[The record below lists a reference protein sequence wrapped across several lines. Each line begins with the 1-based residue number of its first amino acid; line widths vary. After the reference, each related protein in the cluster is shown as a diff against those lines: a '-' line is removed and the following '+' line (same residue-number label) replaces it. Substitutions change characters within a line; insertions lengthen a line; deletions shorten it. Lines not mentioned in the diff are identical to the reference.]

1 MIPYVEIIDKTTLK
15 VTALVEPQ
23 ECWFE
28 LSYFDV
34 GECEL
39 YCVALSTNLANLLK
53 GNYLKIPN
61 KPYIWV
67 ITSLTYT
74 YVEGVPMIDAKGYE
88 AKWLLNKRVIR
99 APIELPNQVALAV
112 EQLVYNN
119 LGAGAA
125 AVRQIAG
132 FNVYTSGIK
141 TTNSYVEETTLY
153 NLDAA
158 TVNLSTLNQKPK
170 TTSIKD
176 TTVVFGAATQ
186 APRGN
191 LLEFV
196 NNILKTYNLGSIVT
210 YENEQLVY
218 KVIQGQDLSASV
230 RFSQSL
236 DNLIESNYYTD
247 DSKIGTNALVVST
260 VDDVDYWQVY
270 DEGATG
276 VDRAEILINSNISTE
291 YTPQGATD
299 PVKLDLTNPTDLALY
314 YSWLQQEGRTGL
326 AEYIENNEVSST
338 LDLVNS
344 NYEFSNDYFIGD
356 IVGVID
362 EYFNYNAS
370 ARIIKFTFK
379 QDSGGYGEEA
389 DYQ

>member
-1 MIPYVEIIDKTTLK
+1 MIPYVEIIDKDTLK
-15 VTALVEPQ
+15 VTALVEPS

-39 YCVALSTNLANLLK
+39 FCGALSANIANLLK

-67 ITSLTYT
+67 ITSLNYT
-74 YVEGVPMIDAKGYE
+74 YKDGVPMIDAKGKD

-99 APIELPNQVALAV
+99 EPIELPNKVALAV

-125 AVRQIAG
+125 PVRQIAG
-132 FNVYTSGIK
+132 FNVYTSGI
-141 TTNSYVEETTLY
+141 TTTLNDTQGARA
-153 NLDAA
+153 NLM
-158 TVNLSTLNQKPK
+158 
-170 TTSIKD
+170 
-176 TTVVFGAATQ
+176 
-186 APRGN
+186 
-191 LLEFV
+191 EFV
-196 NNILKTYNLGSIVT
+196 NNLLKTYNLGSIVL
-210 YENEQLVY
+210 YENESLTY
-218 KVIQGQDLSASV
+218 KVIQGQDISASV

-236 DNLIESNYYTD
+236 DNLIESNYLTD
-247 DSKIGTNALVVST
+247 DSDIGTNALVFST
-260 VDDVDYWQVY
+260 VNDVDYWQVY
-270 DEGATG
+270 DEGKTG
-276 VDRAEILINSNISTE
+276 VDRSEILINSNISTE
-291 YTPQGATD
+291 YTPAGASD

-314 YSWLQQEGRTGL
+314 KSWLQQEGRTGL
-326 AEYIENNEVSST
+326 YNFVEKNEVSST

-344 NYEFSNDYFIGD
+344 SYKFEDDYFIGD

-362 EYFNYNAS
+362 EYFNINAA
-370 ARIIKFTFK
+370 ARIIKLTFK

-389 DYQ
+389 NFQQ

>member
-15 VTALVEPQ
+15 VTALVEPK

-39 YCVALSTNLANLLK
+39 YCVALPTNLANVLK

-61 KPYIWV
+61 KPYVWV
-67 ITSLTYT
+67 INSLTYT

-88 AKWLLNKRVIR
+88 AKYLLNKRVIR
-99 APIELPNQVALAV
+99 DPIELPNQVALAV
-112 EQLVYNN
+112 EQLAYNN
-119 LGAGAA
+119 LGGGAA
-125 AVRQIAG
+125 VVRQIAG
-132 FNVYTSGIK
+132 FSVYTSGIN
-141 TTNSYVEETTLY
+141 TNFTDEQG
-153 NLDAA
+153 NIINPQAA
-158 TVNLSTLNQKPK
+158 R
-170 TTSIKD
+170 
-176 TTVVFGAATQ
+176 A
-186 APRGN
+186 N
-191 LLEFV
+191 LLDFV
-196 NNILKTYNLGSIVT
+196 NENLKAYNLGSIVL
-210 YENEQLVY
+210 YENENLIY
-218 KVIQGQDLSASV
+218 KVIQGQNLSASI

-236 DNLIESNYYTD
+236 DNLLSSSYYTD
-247 DSKIGTNALVVST
+247 DSTLGTNALVVST
-260 VDDVDYWQVY
+260 VNDVDYWQVY

-276 VDRAEILINSNISTE
+276 VDRNEILINSNLSTE
-291 YTPQGATD
+291 YTPTGATD
-299 PVKLDLTNPTDLALY
+299 PVKLDLTKPADLDLY
-314 YSWLQQEGRTGL
+314 YTWLQQEGRTQL
-326 AEYIENNEVSST
+326 TNYIEKNEVSST

-344 NYEFSNDYFIGD
+344 NYEFNNDYFIGD

>member
-1 MIPYVEIIDKTTLK
+1 MIPYVEIIKKDTLK
-15 VTALVEPQ
+15 ITALVEPN

-34 GECEL
+34 GEFEI
-39 YCVALSTNLANLLK
+39 YCVASNTNMANLQK
-53 GNYLKIPN
+53 GNYVKLPN

-74 YVEGVPMIDAKGYE
+74 YVDGVPMIDAKGYE

-112 EQLVYNN
+112 EQLVNDN

-125 AVRQIAG
+125 AARQIAG
-132 FNVYTSGIK
+132 FSVYTSGI
-141 TTNSYVEETTLY
+141 TTTL
-153 NLDAA
+153 A
-158 TVNLSTLNQKPK
+158 
-170 TTSIKD
+170 D
-176 TTVVFGAATQ
+176 TQGARA
-186 APRGN
+186 N

-196 NNILKTYNLGSIVT
+196 NNLLKTYSLGSIVL
-210 YENEQLVY
+210 YENEGLIY

-236 DNLIESNYYTD
+236 DNLLESSYLTD
-247 DSKIGTNALVVST
+247 DSNIGTNALVVST
-260 VDDVDYWQVY
+260 VNDVDYQQVY

-326 AEYIENNEVSST
+326 AEYIESNEVSST
-338 LDLVNS
+338 LDLINS
-344 NYEFSNDYFIGD
+344 NYEFENDYFIGD

-362 EYFNYNAS
+362 EHFNYNAA
-370 ARIIKFTFK
+370 ARIIKFTFN

>member
-15 VTALVEPQ
+15 VKALVEPQ

-39 YCVALSTNLANLLK
+39 YCVATLANMANLLK

-67 ITSLTYT
+67 ITSLNYT
-74 YVEGVPMIDAKGYE
+74 YKDGVPMLDAKGYE

-99 APIELPNQVALAV
+99 APIELPNKVALAV

-125 AVRQIAG
+125 TVRQIAG
-132 FNVYTSGIK
+132 FSVFTSGI
-141 TTNSYVEETTLY
+141 NITLTDTQGARA
-153 NLDAA
+153 NLM
-158 TVNLSTLNQKPK
+158 
-170 TTSIKD
+170 
-176 TTVVFGAATQ
+176 
-186 APRGN
+186 
-191 LLEFV
+191 EFV
-196 NNILKTYNLGSIVT
+196 NNLLKTYSLGSIVI
-210 YENEQLVY
+210 YENEQLIY
-218 KVIQGQDLSASV
+218 KVIQGQDVSASV

-236 DNLIESNYYTD
+236 DNLIESNYFTD
-247 DSKIGTNALVVST
+247 DSNIGTNALVVST
-260 VDDVDYWQVY
+260 VNDVDYSQVY

-276 VDRAEILINSNISTE
+276 VDRAEILISSNISTE

-326 AEYIENNEVSST
+326 YEYIEQKKISST
-338 LDLVNS
+338 LDLANS
-344 NYEFSNDYFIGD
+344 SYEFENDYFIGD

-362 EYFNYNAS
+362 EYFNINAA
-370 ARIIKFTFK
+370 ARIIKLTFK

-389 DYQ
+389 DFQQ

>member
-1 MIPYVEIIDKTTLK
+1 MIPYVEIIQKETLK
-15 VTALVEPQ
+15 ITALVEPQ

-39 YCVALSTNLANLLK
+39 YCRASNTNMANIQK

-67 ITSLTYT
+67 ITSLNYS

-99 APIELPNQVALAV
+99 NPIELPNTVAAAV
-112 EQLVYNN
+112 ESLVYNN

-125 AVRQIAG
+125 TVRQIAG
-132 FNVYTSGIK
+132 FNVYTSGI
-141 TTNSYVEETTLY
+141 
-153 NLDAA
+153 
-158 TVNLSTLNQKPK
+158 
-170 TTSIKD
+170 
-176 TTVVFGAATQ
+176 TTVLTDTQGARA
-186 APRGN
+186 N

-196 NNILKTYNLGSIVT
+196 NNLLKTYNLGSIVL
-210 YENEQLVY
+210 YENEQLLY
-218 KVIQGQDLSASV
+218 KVIQGQDLSATI

-236 DNLIESNYYTD
+236 DNLIQSSYFTNDSNV
-247 DSKIGTNALVVST
+247 GTNALVVST
-260 VDDVDYWQVY
+260 VNDVDYWQVY

-276 VDRAEILINSNISTE
+276 VDRAEILINSNLSTE

-314 YSWLQQEGRTGL
+314 QSWLQQEGRTGL
-326 AEYIENNEVSST
+326 TQYIESNEVSST
-338 LDLVNS
+338 LDLINS
-344 NYEFSNDYFIGD
+344 NYEFNINKNENNEFWLGD

-362 EYFNYNAS
+362 EYFNYDAA

-379 QDSGGYGEEA
+379 QDSNGYGEEA

>member
-1 MIPYVEIIDKTTLK
+1 MIPYVEIIDKNTLK
-15 VTALVEPQ
+15 VIALVEPN

-39 YCVALSTNLANLLK
+39 YCVALPTNLANLLK

-67 ITSLTYT
+67 ITSLNYT
-74 YVEGVPMIDAKGYE
+74 YVDGVPMIDAKGYE

-125 AVRQIAG
+125 TVRQIAG
-132 FNVYTSGIK
+132 FNVYTSGI
-141 TTNSYVEETTLY
+141 TTTLADTQGARA
-153 NLDAA
+153 NLM
-158 TVNLSTLNQKPK
+158 
-170 TTSIKD
+170 
-176 TTVVFGAATQ
+176 
-186 APRGN
+186 
-191 LLEFV
+191 EFV
-196 NNILKTYNLGSIVT
+196 NNLLKTYNLGSIVT
-210 YENEQLVY
+210 YENEQLLY
-218 KVIQGQDLSASV
+218 KVIQGQDLSASI

-236 DNLIESNYYTD
+236 DNLIQSSYFTD
-247 DSKIGTNALVVST
+247 DSSIGTNALVVST
-260 VDDVDYWQVY
+260 VDDIDYWQVY

-276 VDRAEILINSNISTE
+276 VDRAEILINSNLSTE

-326 AEYIENNEVSST
+326 AEYVENNEVTST
-338 LDLVNS
+338 LDLINS
-344 NYEFSNDYFIGD
+344 NYEFENDYFIGD
-356 IVGVID
+356 LVGVTD
-362 EYFNYNAS
+362 EYFNYNAT

-389 DYQ
+389 DYSTYD

>member
-1 MIPYVEIIDKTTLK
+1 MIPYIEIIDKTTLK
-15 VTALVEPQ
+15 ITALVEPK

-67 ITSLTYT
+67 INSLTYT
-74 YVEGVPMIDAKGYE
+74 YVDGVPMIDAKGYE

-112 EQLVYNN
+112 EQLVNDN

-125 AVRQIAG
+125 TVRQIAG
-132 FNVYTSGIK
+132 FSVYTSGI
-141 TTNSYVEETTLY
+141 TTTL
-153 NLDAA
+153 A
-158 TVNLSTLNQKPK
+158 
-170 TTSIKD
+170 D
-176 TTVVFGAATQ
+176 TQGARA
-186 APRGN
+186 N

-196 NNILKTYNLGSIVT
+196 NNLLKTYSLGSIVT

-218 KVIQGQDLSASV
+218 KVIQGQDLSASI

-236 DNLIESNYYTD
+236 DNLLESSYYTD
-247 DSKIGTNALVVST
+247 DSNIGTNALVVST
-260 VDDVDYWQVY
+260 VNDVDYWQVY
-270 DEGATG
+270 DEGQTG
-276 VDRAEILINSNISTE
+276 VDRNEILINSNISTE

-326 AEYIENNEVSST
+326 AEYVENNEVSST

-344 NYEFSNDYFIGD
+344 NYKFNNDYFIGD

-362 EYFNYNAS
+362 EYFNYNAA

-389 DYQ
+389 EYSTYD

>member
-1 MIPYVEIIDKTTLK
+1 MIPYVEIIDKETLK

-67 ITSLTYT
+67 ITSLNYT

-99 APIELPNQVALAV
+99 APIELPSQVALAV
-112 EQLVYNN
+112 EQLVYDN

-125 AVRQIAG
+125 AVRQITG
-132 FNVYTSGIK
+132 FEVYTSGIEIEF
-141 TTNSYVEETTLY
+141 TDENG
-153 NLDAA
+153 NAI
-158 TVNLSTLNQKPK
+158 NP
-170 TTSIKD
+170 
-176 TTVVFGAATQ
+176 Q
-186 APRGN
+186 APRAN
-191 LLEFV
+191 LMELV
-196 NNILKTYNLGSIVT
+196 NDYLKTYNLGSIVL
-210 YENEQLVY
+210 YENEGLIY
-218 KVIQGQDLSASV
+218 KVIEGQDLSASI

-236 DNLIESNYYTD
+236 DNLLSSSYYTD
-247 DSKIGTNALVVST
+247 DSKIGTNALVVSNVNDT
-260 VDDVDYWQVY
+260 DYWQVY

-276 VDRAEILINSNISTE
+276 VDRNEILINSNISTE
-291 YTPQGATD
+291 YTPAGATD
-299 PVKLDLTNPTDLALY
+299 PVKLDLTNPSDLELY

-326 AEYIENNEVSST
+326 AEYVESNDVSST
-338 LDLVNS
+338 LDLINS
-344 NYEFSNDYFIGD
+344 NYEFNSDYFIGD
-356 IVGVID
+356 LVGVID
-362 EYFNYNAS
+362 EYFNYNAT

-379 QDSGGYGEEA
+379 QDSNGYGEEA

>member
-1 MIPYVEIIDKTTLK
+1 MIPYVEIVDKNTLK
-15 VTALVEPQ
+15 VTALVEPN

-112 EQLVYNN
+112 EQLVNDN

-125 AVRQIAG
+125 AARQIAG
-132 FNVYTSGIK
+132 FSVYTSGI
-141 TTNSYVEETTLY
+141 TTTL
-153 NLDAA
+153 A
-158 TVNLSTLNQKPK
+158 
-170 TTSIKD
+170 D
-176 TTVVFGAATQ
+176 TQGARA
-186 APRGN
+186 N

-196 NNILKTYNLGSIVT
+196 NNLLKTYSLGSIVL
-210 YENEQLVY
+210 YENEGLIY

-236 DNLIESNYYTD
+236 DNLLESSYLTD
-247 DSKIGTNALVVST
+247 DSNIGTNALVVST
-260 VDDVDYWQVY
+260 VNDVDYQQVY

-326 AEYIENNEVSST
+326 AEYIESNEVSST
-338 LDLVNS
+338 LDLINS
-344 NYEFSNDYFIGD
+344 NYEFENDYFIGD

-362 EYFNYNAS
+362 EYFNYNAA

>member
-1 MIPYVEIIDKTTLK
+1 MIPYVEIIDKNTLK
-15 VTALVEPQ
+15 VIALVEPN

-39 YCVALSTNLANLLK
+39 YCVALPTNLANLLK

-67 ITSLTYT
+67 ITSLNYT
-74 YVEGVPMIDAKGYE
+74 YVDGVPMIDAKGKE

-99 APIELPNQVALAV
+99 APIELPSQVALAV

-125 AVRQIAG
+125 TVRQIAG
-132 FNVYTSGIK
+132 FNVYTSGI
-141 TTNSYVEETTLY
+141 TTTLADTQGARA
-153 NLDAA
+153 NLM
-158 TVNLSTLNQKPK
+158 
-170 TTSIKD
+170 
-176 TTVVFGAATQ
+176 
-186 APRGN
+186 
-191 LLEFV
+191 EFV
-196 NNILKTYNLGSIVT
+196 NNLLKTYNLGSIVT
-210 YENEQLVY
+210 YENEQLLY
-218 KVIQGQDLSASV
+218 KVIQGQDLSASI

-236 DNLIESNYYTD
+236 DNLIQSSYFTD
-247 DSKIGTNALVVST
+247 DSSIGTNALVVST

-276 VDRAEILINSNISTE
+276 VDRAEILINSNLSTE

-326 AEYIENNEVSST
+326 AEYVENNEVTST
-338 LDLVNS
+338 LDLINS
-344 NYEFSNDYFIGD
+344 NYEFENDYFIGD
-356 IVGVID
+356 LVGVTD
-362 EYFNYNAS
+362 EYFNYNAT

-389 DYQ
+389 DYSTYD

>member
-1 MIPYVEIIDKTTLK
+1 MIPYVEIIDKETLK
-15 VTALVEPQ
+15 VIALVEPQ

-67 ITSLTYT
+67 ITSLNYS
-74 YVEGVPMIDAKGYE
+74 YVDGVPMIDAKGYE

-99 APIELPNQVALAV
+99 APIELPNQVALAI

-119 LGAGAA
+119 LGEGAA
-125 AVRQIAG
+125 DVRQIAG
-132 FNVYTSGIK
+132 FNVYESGI
-141 TTNSYVEETTLY
+141 
-153 NLDAA
+153 
-158 TVNLSTLNQKPK
+158 
-170 TTSIKD
+170 SIEFTD
-176 TTVVFGAATQ
+176 ENGNVITPQ
-186 APRGN
+186 APRAN
-191 LLEFV
+191 LMELV
-196 NNILKTYNLGSIVT
+196 NDYLKSYNLGSIVL
-210 YENEQLVY
+210 YENEGLIY
-218 KVIQGQDLSASV
+218 KVIEGQDLSASI

-236 DNLIESNYYTD
+236 DNLLSSSYYTD
-247 DSKIGTNALVVST
+247 DSNLGNNALVVST
-260 VDDVDYWQVY
+260 VNDVDYWQVY
-270 DEGATG
+270 DEGQTG
-276 VDRAEILINSNISTE
+276 VDRNEILINSNLSTE
-291 YTPQGATD
+291 YTPQGETE
-299 PVKLDLTNPTDLALY
+299 PVKLDLNNSSDLELY

-326 AEYIENNEVSST
+326 AEYIENNKVSST

-344 NYEFSNDYFIGD
+344 NYEFNNDYFIGD
-356 IVGVID
+356 LVGVID
-362 EYFNYNAS
+362 EYFNYNAT

-379 QDSGGYGEEA
+379 QDSNGYGEEA

>member
-15 VTALVEPQ
+15 ATALVEPK

-39 YCVALSTNLANLLK
+39 YCVGSLANITNLLK

-125 AVRQIAG
+125 TVRQIAG
-132 FNVYTSGIK
+132 FNVYTSGID
-141 TTNSYVEETTLY
+141 TNFTDDQGNVI
-153 NLDAA
+153 NPQAA
-158 TVNLSTLNQKPK
+158 R
-170 TTSIKD
+170 
-176 TTVVFGAATQ
+176 A
-186 APRGN
+186 N
-191 LLEFV
+191 LLDFV
-196 NNILKTYNLGSIVT
+196 NENLKTYNLGSIVT
-210 YENEQLVY
+210 YENEELLY
-218 KVIQGQDLSASV
+218 KVIQGQDLSTSI

-236 DNLIESNYYTD
+236 DNLLASSYYTD
-247 DSKIGTNALVVST
+247 DSKLGTNALVVST
-260 VDDVDYWQVY
+260 VNDVDYWQVY

-276 VDRAEILINSNISTE
+276 LDRNEILINSNISTE
-291 YTPQGATD
+291 YTPNGATE
-299 PVKLDLTNPTDLALY
+299 PVKLDLTKPADLALY

-326 AEYIENNEVSST
+326 TEFIEKNEVSST

>member
-34 GECEL
+34 GSCEL
-39 YCVALSTNLANLLK
+39 YCVALPTNLANLLK

-67 ITSLTYT
+67 ITSLNYS
-74 YVEGVPMIDAKGYE
+74 YKDGVPMIDAKGYE

-125 AVRQIAG
+125 TVRQIAG
-132 FNVYTSGIK
+132 FNVYTSGI
-141 TTNSYVEETTLY
+141 TTTL
-153 NLDAA
+153 A
-158 TVNLSTLNQKPK
+158 
-170 TTSIKD
+170 D
-176 TTVVFGAATQ
+176 TQGARA
-186 APRGN
+186 N

-196 NNILKTYNLGSIVT
+196 NNLLKTYSLGSIVT
-210 YENEQLVY
+210 YENEQLLY

-236 DNLIESNYYTD
+236 DNLIESSYLTD

-260 VDDVDYWQVY
+260 VNDEDYWQVY
-270 DEGATG
+270 DEGVTG

-291 YTPQGATD
+291 YTPQGASD

-326 AEYIENNEVSST
+326 AEYIESNEVSST

-344 NYEFSNDYFIGD
+344 NYEFNNDYFIGD
-356 IVGVID
+356 IVGVRD
-362 EYFNYNAS
+362 EYFNYNAA

-379 QDSGGYGEEA
+379 QDSNGYGEEA

>member
-1 MIPYVEIIDKTTLK
+1 MIPYIEIIDKNTLK
-15 VTALVEPQ
+15 VTTLVEPN

-39 YCVALSTNLANLLK
+39 YCVALSTNMANLLK

-67 ITSLTYT
+67 ITSLTCT
-74 YVEGVPMIDAKGYE
+74 YKDGIPMIDAKGKE

-99 APIELPNQVALAV
+99 EPIELPNKVALAV

-125 AVRQIAG
+125 TVRQIAG
-132 FNVYTSGIK
+132 FNVNTSGIA
-141 TTNSYVEETTLY
+141 TNFTDEQGNVT
-153 NLDAA
+153 N
-158 TVNLSTLNQKPK
+158 P
-170 TTSIKD
+170 
-176 TTVVFGAATQ
+176 Q
-186 APRGN
+186 APRAN
-191 LLEFV
+191 LMELV
-196 NNILKTYNLGSIVT
+196 NEYLKTYSLGSIVT

-218 KVIQGQDLSASV
+218 KVIQGQDVSASV

-236 DNLIESNYYTD
+236 DNLIESNYFTD
-247 DSKIGTNALVVST
+247 DSNIGTNALVVST
-260 VDDVDYWQVY
+260 VNDVDYWQVY
-270 DEGATG
+270 DKGASG

-291 YTPQGATD
+291 YTPQGATN

-314 YSWLQQEGRTGL
+314 KIWLQQEGRTGL
-326 AEYIENNEVSST
+326 YDHVEKNEVSST

-344 NYEFSNDYFIGD
+344 NYEFEGDYFIGD

-362 EYFNYNAS
+362 EYFNINAA
-370 ARIIKFTFK
+370 ARIIKLTFK
-379 QDSGGYGEEA
+379 QDSGGYGEEVNF
-389 DYQ
+389 QQ

>member
-1 MIPYVEIIDKTTLK
+1 MIPYIEIIDKETLK
-15 VTALVEPQ
+15 VIALVEPN

-28 LSYFDV
+28 ISYFEV

-39 YCVALSTNLANLLK
+39 YCAALSTNLANLLK

-67 ITSLTYT
+67 ITSLNYT
-74 YVEGVPMIDAKGYE
+74 YVDGVPMIDAKGYE
-88 AKWLLNKRVIR
+88 AKWLLSKRVIR

-125 AVRQIAG
+125 AVRQIDS
-132 FNVYTSGIK
+132 FSVYTSGI
-141 TTNSYVEETTLY
+141 TTTLADTQGARA
-153 NLDAA
+153 NLM
-158 TVNLSTLNQKPK
+158 
-170 TTSIKD
+170 
-176 TTVVFGAATQ
+176 
-186 APRGN
+186 
-191 LLEFV
+191 EFV
-196 NNILKTYNLGSIVT
+196 NNLLKTYNLGSIVL
-210 YENEQLVY
+210 YENETLIY
-218 KVIQGQDLSASV
+218 KVIQGQDLSASI

-236 DNLIESNYYTD
+236 DNLLSSSYYTD
-247 DSKIGTNALVVST
+247 DSNIGTNALVVST
-260 VDDVDYWQVY
+260 VDDVDYTQIY

-276 VDRAEILINSNISTE
+276 VDRAEILINSNLSTE
-291 YTPQGATD
+291 YTPVGATD

-326 AEYIENNEVSST
+326 SDHVENNEVSST

-356 IVGVID
+356 LVGVID
-362 EYFNYNAS
+362 EYFNYNAA

-389 DYQ
+389 EYSTYD

>member
-28 LSYFDV
+28 LSYYDV

-39 YCVALSTNLANLLK
+39 YCVALPTNLANLLK

-67 ITSLTYT
+67 ITSLNYS
-74 YVEGVPMIDAKGYE
+74 YKDGVPMIDAKGYE

-125 AVRQIAG
+125 TVRQIAG
-132 FNVYTSGIK
+132 FNVYTSGI
-141 TTNSYVEETTLY
+141 TTTL
-153 NLDAA
+153 A
-158 TVNLSTLNQKPK
+158 
-170 TTSIKD
+170 D
-176 TTVVFGAATQ
+176 TQGARA
-186 APRGN
+186 N

-196 NNILKTYNLGSIVT
+196 NNLLKTYSLGSIVT
-210 YENEQLVY
+210 YENEQLIY

-236 DNLIESNYYTD
+236 DNLIESSYLTD

-260 VDDVDYWQVY
+260 VNDVDYWQVY

-276 VDRAEILINSNISTE
+276 VDRAEILINSNVSTE

-326 AEYIENNEVSST
+326 AEYIESNEVSST
-338 LDLVNS
+338 LDLDNS
-344 NYEFSNDYFIGD
+344 NYEFNNDYFIGD
-356 IVGVID
+356 IVGVRD
-362 EYFNYNAS
+362 EYFNYNAA

-379 QDSGGYGEEA
+379 QDSNGYGEEA
-389 DYQ
+389 NYQ

>member
-1 MIPYVEIIDKTTLK
+1 MIPYVEIIDKNTLK
-15 VTALVEPQ
+15 VTALIEPQ

-28 LSYFDV
+28 LSYYDV

-67 ITSLTYT
+67 ITSLIYS
-74 YVEGVPMIDAKGYE
+74 YVDGVPMIDAKGKE

-125 AVRQIAG
+125 TVRQIAG
-132 FNVYTSGIK
+132 FNVYTSGI
-141 TTNSYVEETTLY
+141 TTAL
-153 NLDAA
+153 
-158 TVNLSTLNQKPK
+158 
-170 TTSIKD
+170 ID
-176 TTVVFGAATQ
+176 TQGARA
-186 APRGN
+186 N
-191 LLEFV
+191 LLDFV
-196 NNILKTYNLGSIVT
+196 NNLLKTYNLGSIVL
-210 YENEQLVY
+210 YQNEQLVY
-218 KVIQGQDLSASV
+218 KVIQGQDLSASI

-236 DNLIESNYYTD
+236 DNLLESNYFTD
-247 DSKIGTNALVVST
+247 DSNLGTNALVVSN

-270 DEGATG
+270 DEGQTG
-276 VDRAEILINSNISTE
+276 VDRNEILINSNLSTE

-326 AEYIENNEVSST
+326 AEYVEQNEVSST

-344 NYEFSNDYFIGD
+344 NYEFENDYFIGD
-356 IVGVID
+356 LVGVID
-362 EYFNYNAS
+362 EYFNYNAA
-370 ARIIKFTFK
+370 ARIIKFTIK
-379 QDSGGYGEEA
+379 QDSKGYGEEA
-389 DYQ
+389 EYSTYD

>member
-1 MIPYVEIIDKTTLK
+1 MIPYVEIIKKETLK

-28 LSYFDV
+28 LCYFDV

-39 YCVALSTNLANLLK
+39 YCIASNTNMANIQK

-67 ITSLTYT
+67 ITSLNYS
-74 YVEGVPMIDAKGYE
+74 YVDGVPMIDAKGKE

-99 APIELPNQVALAV
+99 NPIELPNTVAAAV
-112 EQLVYNN
+112 ESLVYNN

-125 AVRQIAG
+125 TVRQIAG
-132 FNVYTSGIK
+132 FNVYTSGI
-141 TTNSYVEETTLY
+141 TTALT
-153 NLDAA
+153 
-158 TVNLSTLNQKPK
+158 
-170 TTSIKD
+170 D
-176 TTVVFGAATQ
+176 TQGARA
-186 APRGN
+186 N

-196 NNILKTYNLGSIVT
+196 NNLLKTYNLGSIVY
-210 YENEQLVY
+210 YENEQLIY
-218 KVIQGQDLSASV
+218 KVIQGQDLSASI

-236 DNLIESNYYTD
+236 DNLIQSSYFTD
-247 DSKIGTNALVVST
+247 DSNVGTNALVVSNVNDT
-260 VDDVDYWQVY
+260 DYWQVY
-270 DEGATG
+270 DTGVTG
-276 VDRAEILINSNISTE
+276 VDRAEILINSNLSTE

-314 YSWLQQEGRTGL
+314 QSWLQQEGRTGL
-326 AEYIENNEVSST
+326 TEYMESNEVSST
-338 LDLVNS
+338 LDLLNS
-344 NYEFSNDYFIGD
+344 NYEFETDFYLGD
-356 IVGVID
+356 IVGVRD
-362 EYFNYNAS
+362 EYFNYDAA

-379 QDSGGYGEEA
+379 QDSNGYGEEA

>member
-1 MIPYVEIIDKTTLK
+1 MIPYVEIINQTTLK

-34 GECEL
+34 GEFEI
-39 YCVALSTNLANLLK
+39 YCIASNTNVANLQK
-53 GNYLKIPN
+53 GNYVKLPN
-61 KPYIWV
+61 KPYVWV
-67 ITSLTYT
+67 ITSLNYT

-99 APIELPNQVALAV
+99 APIALPSTVAAAV

-125 AVRQIAG
+125 TVRQIEG
-132 FNVYTSGIK
+132 FSVYTSGI
-141 TTNSYVEETTLY
+141 TTALT
-153 NLDAA
+153 D
-158 TVNLSTLNQKPK
+158 
-170 TTSIKD
+170 
-176 TTVVFGAATQ
+176 TQ
-186 APRGN
+186 AVRAN
-191 LLEFV
+191 LMEFV
-196 NNILKTYNLGSIVT
+196 NNLLKTYSLGSIVL
-210 YENEQLVY
+210 YENETLIY
-218 KVIQGQDLSASV
+218 KVIQGQDLSASI

-236 DNLIESNYYTD
+236 DNLIQSSYLTD
-247 DSKIGTNALVVST
+247 DSNIGTNALVVST

-276 VDRAEILINSNISTE
+276 IDRAEILINSNLSTE
-291 YTPQGATD
+291 YTPVGATD
-299 PVKLDLTNPTDLALY
+299 PIKLDLTNPTDLALY

-326 AEYIENNEVSST
+326 AEYLENNEVSST
-338 LDLVNS
+338 LDLINS
-344 NYEFSNDYFIGD
+344 NYEFETDYFIGD

-362 EYFNYNAS
+362 EYFNYNAA

-379 QDSGGYGEEA
+379 QDSSGYGEEA

>member
-1 MIPYVEIIDKTTLK
+1 MIPYIEIIDKETLK

-67 ITSLTYT
+67 ITSLNYT
-74 YVEGVPMIDAKGYE
+74 YKDGVPMIDAKGYE

-99 APIELPNQVALAV
+99 ASLTNTSSVELPSKVALAV

-125 AVRQIAG
+125 TPTTDARVIEG
-132 FNVYTSGIK
+132 FSVYTSGID
-141 TTNSYVEETTLY
+141 V
-153 NLDAA
+153 DF
-158 TVNLSTLNQKPK
+158 
-170 TTSIKD
+170 KD
-176 TTVVFGAATQ
+176 EQGNIINPQ
-186 APRGN
+186 APLAN
-191 LLEFV
+191 LLDFV
-196 NNILKTYNLGSIVT
+196 NETLKTYSLGSIVT
-210 YENEQLVY
+210 YENEQLLY

-230 RFSQSL
+230 RFNQSL
-236 DNLIESNYYTD
+236 DNLLESSYLTD
-247 DSKIGTNALVVST
+247 DSKIGTNALVVSK
-260 VDDVDYWQVY
+260 VDNVDYWQVY

-276 VDRAEILINSNISTE
+276 VDRAEILINSNLSTE

-299 PVKLDLTNPTDLALY
+299 PVKLNLTNPSDLALY
-314 YSWLQQEGRTGL
+314 QSWLQQEGRTGL
-326 AEYIENNEVSST
+326 AEYIESNEVTST

-344 NYEFSNDYFIGD
+344 NYEFNNDYFIGD
-356 IVGVID
+356 IVGVRD
-362 EYFNYNAS
+362 EYFDYNAA
-370 ARIIKFTFK
+370 ARIIKFTYK
-379 QDSGGYGEEA
+379 QDSNGYGEEA

>member
-1 MIPYVEIIDKTTLK
+1 MIPYIEIIDKNSLK

-39 YCVALSTNLANLLK
+39 YCVALSTNLTNLLK

-67 ITSLTYT
+67 ITNLTYS
-74 YVEGVPMIDAKGYE
+74 YVDGVPMIDAKGKE

-125 AVRQIAG
+125 TVRQIAG
-132 FNVYTSGIK
+132 FSVYTSGI
-141 TTNSYVEETTLY
+141 TTTLADTQGARA
-153 NLDAA
+153 NLM
-158 TVNLSTLNQKPK
+158 
-170 TTSIKD
+170 
-176 TTVVFGAATQ
+176 
-186 APRGN
+186 
-191 LLEFV
+191 EFV
-196 NNILKTYNLGSIVT
+196 NNLLKTYNLGSIVL
-210 YENEQLVY
+210 YENEGLIY
-218 KVIQGQDLSASV
+218 KVIQGQDLSASI

-236 DNLIESNYYTD
+236 DNLLSSSYYTD
-247 DSKIGTNALVVST
+247 DSNIGTNALVVST
-260 VDDVDYWQVY
+260 INDNDYWQVY

-326 AEYIENNEVSST
+326 AEYIESNEVNST

-344 NYEFSNDYFIGD
+344 NYEFNNDYFIGD

-362 EYFNYNAS
+362 DYFNYNAT

-379 QDSGGYGEEA
+379 QDNNGYGEEA

>member
-15 VTALVEPQ
+15 VIALVEPS

-39 YCVALSTNLANLLK
+39 YCVGTLANIANLLK

-67 ITSLTYT
+67 ITSLTYS

-88 AKWLLNKRVIR
+88 GKWLLNKRVIR
-99 APIELPNQVALAV
+99 NPIELPNKVALAV
-112 EQLVYNN
+112 EQLVNDN
-119 LGAGAA
+119 LGTGAA
-125 AVRQIAG
+125 EVRQIAG
-132 FNVYTSGIK
+132 FSVYTSGI
-141 TTNSYVEETTLY
+141 TTTL
-153 NLDAA
+153 N
-158 TVNLSTLNQKPK
+158 
-170 TTSIKD
+170 D
-176 TTVVFGAATQ
+176 TQGARA
-186 APRGN
+186 N

-196 NNILKTYNLGSIVT
+196 NNLLTTYNLGSIVL
-210 YENEQLVY
+210 YQNGGLVY
-218 KVIQGQDLSASV
+218 KVIQGQDVSASV

-236 DNLIESNYYTD
+236 DNLLESNYYTN
-247 DSKIGTNALVVST
+247 DSNIGTNALVVST
-260 VDDVDYWQVY
+260 VNDEDYWQVY
-270 DEGATG
+270 DKGATG

-291 YTPQGATD
+291 YTPVGETE

-326 AEYIENNEVSST
+326 YEYVEQNDVSST

-344 NYEFSNDYFIGD
+344 HYVFGSDYSLGD
-356 IVGVID
+356 LVGVID
-362 EYFNYNAS
+362 EYFNIKTT
-370 ARIIKFTFK
+370 ARVIKYTFK

-389 DYQ
+389 DFKQ